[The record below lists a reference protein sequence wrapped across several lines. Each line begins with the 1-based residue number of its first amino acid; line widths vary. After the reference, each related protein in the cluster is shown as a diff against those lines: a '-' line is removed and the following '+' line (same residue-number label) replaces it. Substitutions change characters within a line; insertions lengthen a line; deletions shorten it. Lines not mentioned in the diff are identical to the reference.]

1 MKKTPTSSLVHEEIK
16 HQTNQSAGYIN
27 AKPCTPRSSLLVGK
41 EDVSMYGGGRYRC
54 TLKDE
59 GSMSIGGGS

>member
-27 AKPCTPRSSLLVGK
+27 AKPCTPRSSLVVGK
-41 EDVSMYGGGRYRC
+41 EDVSMYGGGR
-54 TLKDE
+54 
-59 GSMSIGGGS
+59 